1 MFFAF
6 ITLIIAI
13 SISAVAAYYSIIGLV
28 AIFSSAVLPVAI
40 MGVVLEAGKLVT
52 ASWLYQNWKRIN
64 FVIKTYLT
72 FAVVVLMF
80 ITSMGIFGFLSK
92 AHIDQTLTSDTS
104 NIEIERIESLIT
116 IENRRIENAQK
127 NLDNLERLVEN
138 LSAED
143 AAYTRRIQRRERS
156 AINETIKEASQKIS
170 NYKEE
175 IIPYKK
181 EAVKLEAEV
190 GPIKYISELIY
201 DNSNSEL
208 LEDAVR
214 VVIII
219 LVFVFDPLAVVLLI
233 AANMSFQQEKL
244 RRKRKRQAQIKKELP
259 QKKKGEM
266 VKVTR
271 ELNGVSTTTYE

>member
-1 MFFAF
+1 MYFAF

-40 MGVVLEAGKLVT
+40 MGIVLEAGKLVT

-156 AINETIKEASQKIS
+156 AIDETIKEASQKIS

>member
-40 MGVVLEAGKLVT
+40 MGIVLEAGKLIT

-156 AINETIKEASQKIS
+156 AIDETIKEASQKIS

>member
-40 MGVVLEAGKLVT
+40 MGIVLEAGKLVT

-156 AINETIKEASQKIS
+156 AIDETIKEASQKIS

-244 RRKRKRQAQIKKELP
+244 RRKRKRQSQIKKELP

>member
-40 MGVVLEAGKLVT
+40 MGIVLEAGKLVT

-156 AINETIKEASQKIS
+156 AIDKTIKEASQKIS

>member
-1 MFFAF
+1 LFFAF

-40 MGVVLEAGKLVT
+40 MGVVLEAGKLIT
-52 ASWLYQNWKRIN
+52 ASWLYQNWKRTN

-156 AINETIKEASQKIS
+156 AIDETIKEASQKIS

>member
-40 MGVVLEAGKLVT
+40 MGIVLEAGKLVT

-156 AINETIKEASQKIS
+156 AIDETIKEASQKIS

-244 RRKRKRQAQIKKELP
+244 RRKRKRQTQIKKELP

>member
-40 MGVVLEAGKLVT
+40 MGIVLEAGKLVT
-52 ASWLYQNWKRIN
+52 ASWLYQNWKRTN

-156 AINETIKEASQKIS
+156 AIDETIKEASQKIS

>member
-40 MGVVLEAGKLVT
+40 MGIVLEAGKLVT

>member
-1 MFFAF
+1 LFFAF

-40 MGVVLEAGKLVT
+40 MGIVLEAGKLVT

-156 AINETIKEASQKIS
+156 AIDETIKEASQKIS

>member
-40 MGVVLEAGKLVT
+40 MGIVLEAGKLVT

-104 NIEIERIESLIT
+104 SIEIERIESLIT

-156 AINETIKEASQKIS
+156 AIDETIKEASQKIS

>member
-40 MGVVLEAGKLVT
+40 MGIVLEAGKLVT

-156 AINETIKEASQKIS
+156 AIDETIKEASQKIS

>member
-127 NLDNLERLVEN
+127 NLDNLERLVED

-244 RRKRKRQAQIKKELP
+244 RRKRKRQARRL
-259 QKKKGEM
+259 
-266 VKVTR
+266 TR
-271 ELNGVSTTTYE
+271 A

>member
-40 MGVVLEAGKLVT
+40 MGIVLEAGKLVT

-72 FAVVVLMF
+72 FAVVILMF

-156 AINETIKEASQKIS
+156 AIDETIKEASQKIS

>member
-1 MFFAF
+1 MYFAF

-40 MGVVLEAGKLVT
+40 MGIVLEAGKLVT
-52 ASWLYQNWKRIN
+52 ASWLYQNWKRTN

-156 AINETIKEASQKIS
+156 AIDETIKEASQKIS

>member
-1 MFFAF
+1 LFFAF

-40 MGVVLEAGKLVT
+40 MGIVLEAGKLIT
-52 ASWLYQNWKRIN
+52 ASWLYQNWKRTN

-156 AINETIKEASQKIS
+156 AIDETIKEASQKIS

>member
-40 MGVVLEAGKLVT
+40 MGIVLEAGKLIT
-52 ASWLYQNWKRIN
+52 ASWLYQNWKRTN

-156 AINETIKEASQKIS
+156 AIDETIKEASQKIS

>member
-40 MGVVLEAGKLVT
+40 MGIVLEAGKLVT
-52 ASWLYQNWKRIN
+52 ASWLYQNWKRTN

-156 AINETIKEASQKIS
+156 AIDETIKEASQKIS

-244 RRKRKRQAQIKKELP
+244 RRKRKRQSQIKKELP

>member
-40 MGVVLEAGKLVT
+40 MGVVLEAGKLIT

-156 AINETIKEASQKIS
+156 AIDETIKEASQKIS

>member
-156 AINETIKEASQKIS
+156 AIDETIKEASQKIS

-244 RRKRKRQAQIKKELP
+244 RRKRKRQAQIKKDLP

>member
-40 MGVVLEAGKLVT
+40 MGVVLEAGKLIT
-52 ASWLYQNWKRIN
+52 ASWLYQNWKRTN

-156 AINETIKEASQKIS
+156 AIDETIKEASQKIS

>member
-40 MGVVLEAGKLVT
+40 MGVVLEAGKLIT
-52 ASWLYQNWKRIN
+52 ASWLYQNWKRTN

-92 AHIDQTLTSDTS
+92 AHIDQTLTSNTS

-127 NLDNLERLVEN
+127 NLDNLERLVEK

-143 AAYTRRIQRRERS
+143 AAYTRRIQRRERN
-156 AINETIKEASQKIS
+156 AIDETIKEASQKIS

-175 IIPYKK
+175 IIPSRVPPLSASINGSPSKF
-181 EAVKLEAEV
+181 VKSPV
-190 GPIKYISELIY
+190 W
-201 DNSNSEL
+201 
-208 LEDAVR
+208 
-214 VVIII
+214 II
-219 LVFVFDPLAVVLLI
+219 LASL
-233 AANMSFQQEKL
+233 K
-244 RRKRKRQAQIKKELP
+244 
-259 QKKKGEM
+259 
-266 VKVTR
+266 
-271 ELNGVSTTTYE
+271 

>member
-40 MGVVLEAGKLVT
+40 MGVVLEAGKLIT
-52 ASWLYQNWKRIN
+52 ASWLYQNWKRTN

-156 AINETIKEASQKIS
+156 AIDETIKEASQKIS

-244 RRKRKRQAQIKKELP
+244 RRKRKRQSQIKKELP

>member
-1 MFFAF
+1 M
-6 ITLIIAI
+6 
-13 SISAVAAYYSIIGLV
+13 
-28 AIFSSAVLPVAI
+28 
-40 MGVVLEAGKLVT
+40 
-52 ASWLYQNWKRIN
+52 
-64 FVIKTYLT
+64 
-72 FAVVVLMF
+72 
-80 ITSMGIFGFLSK
+80 
-92 AHIDQTLTSDTS
+92 
-104 NIEIERIESLIT
+104 
-116 IENRRIENAQK
+116 
-127 NLDNLERLVEN
+127 EN

-156 AINETIKEASQKIS
+156 AIDETIKEASQKIS
-170 NYKEE
+170 KYKEE

-244 RRKRKRQAQIKKELP
+244 RRKRKRQAQIKKDLP

>member
-40 MGVVLEAGKLVT
+40 MGIVLEAGKLIT
-52 ASWLYQNWKRIN
+52 ASWLYQNWKRTN

-143 AAYTRRIQRRERS
+143 AAYTRRIQRRER
-156 AINETIKEASQKIS
+156 I
-170 NYKEE
+170 YRF
-175 IIPYKK
+175 
-181 EAVKLEAEV
+181 
-190 GPIKYISELIY
+190 Y
-201 DNSNSEL
+201 DNAWSQIGFSIDGEAGGDEFGFDVSL
-208 LEDAVR
+208 SSTGQR
-214 VVIII
+214 VVIGGISRWWSCDS
-219 LVFVFDPLAVVLLI
+219 L
-233 AANMSFQQEKL
+233 
-244 RRKRKRQAQIKKELP
+244 
-259 QKKKGEM
+259 
-266 VKVTR
+266 
-271 ELNGVSTTTYE
+271 

>member
-40 MGVVLEAGKLVT
+40 MGIVLEAGKLIT
-52 ASWLYQNWKRIN
+52 ASWLYQNWKRTN

-127 NLDNLERLVEN
+127 NLNNLERLVEN

-156 AINETIKEASQKIS
+156 AIDETIKEASQKIS

>member
-156 AINETIKEASQKIS
+156 AIDETIKEASQKIS

>member
-72 FAVVVLMF
+72 FAVVILMF

-156 AINETIKEASQKIS
+156 AIDETIKEASQKIS

>member
-1 MFFAF
+1 LFFAF

-40 MGVVLEAGKLVT
+40 MGIVLEAGKLVT

-104 NIEIERIESLIT
+104 SIEIERIESLIT

-156 AINETIKEASQKIS
+156 AIDETIKEASQKIS

>member
-40 MGVVLEAGKLVT
+40 MGIVLEAGKLVT
-52 ASWLYQNWKRIN
+52 ASWLYQNWKRTN

-104 NIEIERIESLIT
+104 SIEIERIESLIT

-156 AINETIKEASQKIS
+156 AIDETIKEASQKIS

>member
-40 MGVVLEAGKLVT
+40 MGVVLEAGKLIT
-52 ASWLYQNWKRIN
+52 ASWLYQNWKRTN

-156 AINETIKEASQKIS
+156 AIDETIKEASQKIS

-244 RRKRKRQAQIKKELP
+244 RRKRKRQAQIKKDLP

>member
-40 MGVVLEAGKLVT
+40 MGIVLEAGKLIT
-52 ASWLYQNWKRIN
+52 ASWLYQNWKRTN

-72 FAVVVLMF
+72 FAVVILMF

-104 NIEIERIESLIT
+104 SIEIERIESLIT

-156 AINETIKEASQKIS
+156 AIDETIKEASQKIS

-244 RRKRKRQAQIKKELP
+244 RRKRKRQAQIKKDLP

>member
-40 MGVVLEAGKLVT
+40 MGIVLEAGKLIT
-52 ASWLYQNWKRIN
+52 ASWLYQNWKRTN

-156 AINETIKEASQKIS
+156 AIDETIKEASQKIS

-244 RRKRKRQAQIKKELP
+244 RRKRKRQSQIKKELP

>member
-40 MGVVLEAGKLVT
+40 MGIVLEAGKLVT

-143 AAYTRRIQRRERS
+143 AAYTRRIQRRERN
-156 AINETIKEASQKIS
+156 AIDETIKEASQKIS